1 MPAQAVPVTAEVTS
15 CGYSGRTKTCS
26 GRYTV
31 DGVEHTADMPVE
43 SVPSG
48 RRVEIEVLAADHSVV
63 VSQSWLDILF
73 FRGGGIVL
81 AGLVI
86 GFGVRWT
93 RLARVATTKLR
104 GAKFTRTGRIQR

>member
-1 MPAQAVPVTAEVTS
+1 MTAEVTS

-31 DGVEHTADMPVE
+31 DSVEHTADMPVE

-63 VSQSWLDILF
+63 VSQSWLDILLV
-73 FRGGGIVL
+73 RGGGIVL

-86 GFGVRWT
+86 GFGVRWI
-93 RLARVATTKLR
+93 RLARATTTKLR
-104 GAKFTRTGRIQR
+104 GIKVHSNGSNPAVN